1 MNDLESA
8 RSAYEDGL
16 RHVGEGLTQEA
27 GRCFEEAVRIF
38 PTFAG
43 AWCDLGV
50 VRRRLGRTDDAI
62 FAFRQA
68 IQLDAGNAAAH
79 FNLGN
84 ALKSKGDLFGAVASY
99 TKSIE
104 ADPKSEKAYVNLSNL
119 LIENNQLDRAEDV
132 LLGAVEALPE
142 SPAVWL
148 NMDVLRH
155 NQGRDNEALEAVEKT
170 IALAPDNDQAHSNR
184 ATTLARL
191 GRFEDALDAH
201 ERALALAPNNPSHL
215 IGLCN
220 TLRAMGN
227 YEKAL
232 ETCEKIIE
240 LEPNNAEARVTK
252 GLVLLLFGDFET
264 GTKEYDWRWKTDEM
278 RIPDLGASV
287 WNGEP
292 LQGKTILVYGEQ
304 GLGDTIQFARY
315 IPKLAAQG
323 ATVILQCRPQLIRLL
338 RSVEGTSAVGPW
350 GAAVKDLDFHAPL
363 LNLMRTL
370 GTTMDTIPDDVP
382 YVAPDETDLEGWY
395 QRLGDKAELQVG
407 VAWAGSPTHKGDKQR
422 SIEIEVLK
430 PLFDFPDV
438 QFFSLQKHDRRN
450 AGTVP
455 DGVADLAVDLHDF
468 ADTAAAIAC
477 LDLVITVDTAVAHL
491 AGALG
496 KPVWVML
503 PFVPDWRWLLDRDN
517 SPWYPTMKLYR
528 QPNPGDWDSVIGEVR
543 QDLENYCATPQ
554 K

>member
-1 MNDLESA
+1 LNDLERA
-8 RSAYEDGL
+8 RSAYQDGL
-16 RHVGEGLTQEA
+16 RLLGEGLTQEA
-27 GRCFEEAVRIF
+27 ERCFEEAVRIF
-38 PTFAG
+38 PAFAD
-43 AWCDLGV
+43 AWCDLGFV
-50 VRRRLGRTDDAI
+50 LRRLGRTDDAI
-62 FAFRQA
+62 LALHQA
-68 IQLDAGNAAAH
+68 ILLEAPNATAH

-84 ALKSKGDLFGAVASY
+84 ALRNKGDLFGSVASY

-104 ADPKSEKAYVNLSNL
+104 ADPKRENAYVNLSNL

-132 LLGAVEALPE
+132 LLSAVEALPE

-148 NMDVLRH
+148 NMAVLRH
-155 NQGRDNEALEAVEKT
+155 NQGRDNEALEAVETT

-184 ATTLARL
+184 AATHARL
-191 GRFEDALDAH
+191 GQFDNALDAH

-215 IGLCN
+215 IGLCD

-240 LEPNNAEARVTK
+240 LEPNNADARVTK
-252 GLVLLLFGDFET
+252 GILSLLFGDFET

-278 RIPDLGASV
+278 KIPDLGASV

-315 IPKLAAQG
+315 IPKLAVQG
-323 ATVILQCRPQLIRLL
+323 ATVIVQCRPQLIRLL
-338 RSVEGTSAVGPW
+338 RSVEGTNAVGPW
-350 GAAVKDLDFHAPL
+350 GVAVKGLDFHAPL
-363 LNLMRTL
+363 LNLMCPL
-370 GTTMDTIPDDVP
+370 DTIPNDVP
-382 YVAPDETDLEGWY
+382 YVAPEETDLEEWY
-395 QRLGDKAELQVG
+395 QRLGDKVEFQVG

-422 SIEIEVLK
+422 SIGIEVLK

-438 QFFSLQKHDRRN
+438 QFFSLQKHDRRD

-455 DGVADLAVDLHDF
+455 HGVVDLAADLHDF
-468 ADTAAAIAC
+468 ADAAAAIAC

-503 PFVPDWRWLLDRDN
+503 PFVPDWRWMLDRDD
-517 SPWYPTMKLYR
+517 SPWYPTMRLFR
-528 QPNPGDWDSVIGEVR
+528 QTKQGDWDGVLGNVQCALRDRIGT
-543 QDLENYCATPQ
+543 QMG
-554 K
+554 